1 MGSYEGKLSM
11 RQDPDNTTMNDLS
24 TMDVDEPSH
33 KPADARRMVVPAPW
47 LLQQFM
53 SGQFDEISV
62 DAELNQRFPSMPV
75 MSTFNARLVDDAGNH
90 GVATLA
96 TQDAAALLLVDVD
109 RASRLV
115 QFSFTFRSMLT
126 LRYQFAGLSDKDRAR
141 WLESMGDTENRLAF
155 LWGQR
160 RWESN
165 YLMCV
170 THKYHTNLYA
180 FSPQHFESAAR
191 LTLDVAQKLVD
202 WLGDFWDAEVSEK
215 PLLRW

>member
-1 MGSYEGKLSM
+1 DNLSA
-11 RQDPDNTTMNDLS
+11 NDLS
-24 TMDVDEPSH
+24 TVQMDEP
-33 KPADARRMVVPAPW
+33 KQKTAETKRATVPAPW

-53 SGQFDEISV
+53 AGQFDEISV
-62 DAELNQRFPSMPV
+62 EAELNQRFPSMPV
-75 MSTFNARLVDDAGNH
+75 MSTFNSRVVDDEQQH

-126 LRYQFAGLSDKDRAR
+126 LRYQFTGLSDKDRER
-141 WLESMGDTENRLAF
+141 WLESMRDPENRLAF

-202 WLGDFWDAEVSEK
+202 WLEDFWNQESSEK
-215 PLLRW
+215 PLISW